1 MIAPELN
8 IVSPCTELVSKV
20 CDFLSLGMEWIGDLI
35 RKGKLVTL
43 ISAPFILS
51 SFLILVQQTVY
62 LIKSYLTKT
71 SLKNQLGRHSYP
83 ELI

>member
-1 MIAPELN
+1 MIVPELN
-8 IVSPCTELVSKV
+8 SVSPCTELVSKV

-62 LIKSYLTKT
+62 LIKSYL
-71 SLKNQLGRHSYP
+71 LVKNQLGRHSYP

>member
-1 MIAPELN
+1 MIVPELN

-71 SLKNQLGRHSYP
+71 FAQEPIGKTQLP
-83 ELI
+83 

>member
-1 MIAPELN
+1 MIVPELN

-20 CDFLSLGMEWIGDLI
+20 CVFLSLGMEWIGDLI

-71 SLKNQLGRHSYP
+71 VAQEPIGKTQLP
-83 ELI
+83 

>member
-1 MIAPELN
+1 MIVPELN
-8 IVSPCTELVSKV
+8 IVSPCTELVSQV
-20 CDFLSLGMEWIGDLI
+20 CVFLSLGMEWIGDLI

-71 SLKNQLGRHSYP
+71 VAQEPIGKTQLP
-83 ELI
+83 

>member
-1 MIAPELN
+1 MIVPELN

-20 CDFLSLGMEWIGDLI
+20 CVFLSLGMEWIGDLL

-71 SLKNQLGRHSYP
+71 VAQEPIGKTQLP
-83 ELI
+83 